1 MWFYPPLDFSPAV
14 LKHGGLTRKG
24 SQMKKTNELFKI
36 LIPVMLVATVIAAV
50 FSALALCLTYSV
62 DHGNIDMKSA
72 YAVFFVTTF
81 LIALVAPILIVIM
94 FKDLKI
100 TRTRRDLLFGKIA
113 STLLLILLFTY
124 TLTDIIYMTASTFQ
138 VWRFF
143 RALIAILVMVFA
155 VIEILPS
162 KTKISPFIK
171 NVANGCVPIYTVL
184 SILALYFNPY
194 HVPEYFKILYIIAYS
209 ILTLFFLYDFK
220 WRLVPTNAKAYTA
233 ISTMAFTLPVIIS
246 LSSIAGYIARSKDF
260 SQARITVS
268 IFEMIF
274 VCALG
279 IYALSKVLAVK
290 KTVEYVVVESQK
302 RLEKKA
308 LKAKKLQEEED
319 AKFEERKATLEAE
332 KERASTENAAKES
345 TDSAE

>member
-1 MWFYPPLDFSPAV
+1 
-14 LKHGGLTRKG
+14 
-24 SQMKKTNELFKI
+24 MKKTNELFKI
-36 LIPVMLVATVIAAV
+36 LIPVMLGATAIAVLFA
-50 FSALALCLTYSV
+50 SLALCLTYTP

-72 YAVFFVTTF
+72 HAIFFVTTI
-81 LIALVAPILIVIM
+81 LIALVAPILFVVA

-100 TRTRRDLLFGKIA
+100 TRTKRDLLFGKIA
-113 STLLLILLFTY
+113 STLVLISLFAY
-124 TLTDIIYMTASTFQ
+124 TISDMIYMTASSFQ

-143 RALIAILVMVFA
+143 RALVSVLVMIFA

-162 KTKISPFIK
+162 KTKVSPFIK
-171 NVANGCVPIYTVL
+171 NVVNGCAPVYTAL
-184 SILALYFNPY
+184 SILTLYFSPTY
-194 HVPEYFKILYIIAYS
+194 IPEYFKILYTIAYS

-246 LSSIAGYIARSKDF
+246 LASVAGYIFRNGDF
-260 SQARITVS
+260 VQSQITVS

-274 VCALG
+274 VCTLG

-319 AKFEERKATLEAE
+319 AKFEERKSALEAE
-332 KERASTENAAKES
+332 KRNASTENAAKES
-345 TDSAE
+345 TDTAE